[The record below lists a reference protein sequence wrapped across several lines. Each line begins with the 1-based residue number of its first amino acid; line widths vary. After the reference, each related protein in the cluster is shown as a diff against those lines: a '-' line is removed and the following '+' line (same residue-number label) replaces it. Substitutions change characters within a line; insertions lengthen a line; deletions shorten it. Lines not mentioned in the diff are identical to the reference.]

1 MTKKILLALS
11 LVAIAGGPALAATGS
26 EVDANKDGTISAEEA
41 QAVGVDITAMDMGD
55 DGVLTVEEY
64 DTFMMPPAAPAQ

>member
-26 EVDANKDGTISAEEA
+26 EVDANGDGTISAEEA
-41 QAVGVDITAMDMGD
+41 QAVGIDITTITD
-55 DGVLTVEEY
+55 DGDGVITVDEY
-64 DTFMMPPAAPAQ
+64 DTFMMPPAQ

>member
-11 LVAIAGGPALAATGS
+11 LAALASGPALAATGA
-26 EVDANKDGTISAEEA
+26 EIDADQDGTISAEEA
-41 QAVGVDITAMDMGD
+41 NAAGLDITTIEVGE

-64 DTFMMPPAAPAQ
+64 DAVMVPPAK